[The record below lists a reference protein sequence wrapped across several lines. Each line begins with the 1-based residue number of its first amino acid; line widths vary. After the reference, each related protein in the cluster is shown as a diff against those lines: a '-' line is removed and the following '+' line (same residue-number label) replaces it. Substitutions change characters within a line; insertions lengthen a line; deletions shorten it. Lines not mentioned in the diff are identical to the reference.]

1 MDQIFI
7 VKLEQEVN
15 SRRYSLLL
23 PIGAP
28 FTEVKEVIAALEET
42 IVAMEKESIERA
54 EKAKAESEQVATEPA
69 PEQPVEG

>member
-23 PIGAP
+23 PLGAP
-28 FTEVKEVIAALEET
+28 FTEVKEVLVALGET
-42 IVAMEKESIERA
+42 VVAMEKESIDRA
-54 EKAKAESEQVATEPA
+54 EKAKAESEQVA
-69 PEQPVEG
+69 EQKDE